1 MTHKRVLFRFGAREK
16 ILRGATL
23 LADAIRGTL
32 GPKSKSVLIQKSWGA
47 PIVCNDGVMI
57 AREFDVED
65 PEENLGARVLRQ
77 AAEKTGD
84 VVGDPQAGFES

>member
-1 MTHKRVLFRFGAREK
+1 
-16 ILRGATL
+16 
-23 LADAIRGTL
+23 
-32 GPKSKSVLIQKSWGA
+32 
-47 PIVCNDGVMI
+47 MI